1 MYFCVKREEKTIYCF
16 NKNNFDI
23 AKISTIENIDS
34 EVENKI
40 IAYLNKN
47 EHNKI
52 RQDFVVSFSDD
63 YELSIGLIGNCN
75 LNCLYCYGT
84 QKNNSKLQLKQIEK
98 TLISINNPNCKI
110 QFVGAGEVLLDF
122 NYFKEAVSLIKKY
135 TKNIWLVTNGTL
147 LTKDV
152 IEYLVTE
159 NINITVSMDGG
170 NIQFHDKYRKFKNG
184 NGTYEII
191 TNNLKNLFT
200 YEKTHNKKLTKWISA
215 VITNNNKDLISLYKS
230 FEEIPVDLIMYRFYM
245 GNEKEFS
252 LKDNE
257 ELKINI
263 CKYIQFIFQKIIHN
277 DRNAYRVIN
286 QRDNIFKYLIRLLT
300 KEISIE
306 RCGAGKT
313 KSSLYTDGLLYLC
326 DYCSGIKDLSLESFD
341 IEKKDNNNCLKCNYI
356 TLCGGYCKYE
366 NYIENNYSCFITPII
381 INQLVTELT
390 ELQICE
396 PKIYEKL
403 KNHCKRISL
412 YL

>member
-1 MYFCVKREEKTIYCF
+1 MYFCVKKEDRTIYCL

-23 AKISTIENIDS
+23 VKISTTENIDN

-47 EHNKI
+47 EHSKN
-52 RQDFVVSFSDD
+52 RQDFIVSFSND
-63 YELSIGLIGNCN
+63 YELSIGLIENCN
-75 LNCLYCYGT
+75 LNCSYCYGH
-84 QKNNSKLQLKQIEK
+84 QKNNLKLQLKDIER
-98 TLISINNPNCKI
+98 TLISINKQNCKI
-110 QFVGAGEVLLDF
+110 QFVGAGEALLDL

-147 LTKDV
+147 LTKEV

-170 NIQFHDKYRKFKNG
+170 NTQFHDKYRKFKNG
-184 NGTYEII
+184 NGSYELII
-191 TNNLKNLFT
+191 NNLKKMFI
-200 YEKTHNKKLTKWISA
+200 YEESHNKKITKWISA
-215 VITNNNKDLISLYKS
+215 VITNNNKDLISLYES

-252 LKDNE
+252 LNNNK
-257 ELKINI
+257 ELEINI
-263 CKYIQFIFQKIIHN
+263 CEYIKFIFQRIIQN

-286 QRDNIFKYLIRLLT
+286 QRDNIFKYLVRLIT

-313 KSSLYTDGLLYLC
+313 KSSLYTDGILYLC
-326 DYCSGIKDLSLESFD
+326 DYCSGIRNLSIDSFVAN
-341 IEKKDNNNCLKCNYI
+341 KKEDDTCSECNYI

-366 NYIENNYSCFITPII
+366 NYKGNNFSCLIIPVI
-381 INQLVTELT
+381 INQLVIELA
-390 ELQICE
+390 ELQIQKPE
-396 PKIYEKL
+396 IYKKL
-403 KNHCKRISL
+403 KSYCKRISL